1 MFWIFLN
8 KNIQILSDS
17 LILYNLDFFSN
28 IFDTFNKL
36 FNFKYI
42 FSYVLLLFYVCIIN
56 IFIYSVIR
64 SVH

>member
-1 MFWIFLN
+1 MFWIILD

-28 IFDTFNKL
+28 IFDTFNRL

-42 FSYVLLLFYVCIIN
+42 FRYVLLLCMYNQYFY
-56 IFIYSVIR
+56 IFGYPFGS
-64 SVH
+64 